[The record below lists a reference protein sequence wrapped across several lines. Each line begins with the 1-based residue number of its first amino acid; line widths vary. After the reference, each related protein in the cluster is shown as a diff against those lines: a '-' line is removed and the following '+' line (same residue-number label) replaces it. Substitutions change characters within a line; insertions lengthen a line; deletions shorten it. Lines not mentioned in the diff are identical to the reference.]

1 MTKFTHNPNV
11 PGFMPLVELFSEY
24 IAGRIELNIFIDER
38 DKATDEAR
46 AEFKVFIKTFKEV
59 TADLFKPF

>member
-46 AEFKVFIKTFKEV
+46 AEFKVFIKTFQEV
-59 TADLFKPF
+59 TADLFKP